1 MKACL
6 QKETSSKD
14 GLGIY
19 SVSQNDSVDFELADA

>member
-1 MKACL
+1 MKAFL

-19 SVSQNDSVDFELADA
+19 SVSHNDSVNYELADA